1 LKLQHLKL
9 IAMCVNFITPT
20 SEQLRNHFKA
30 PLETNTEWKSECWQD
45 YAAPIIIGDKNH
57 RHALLGLY
65 SMIPKKYMPPNVK
78 RFSTMNARAETVAT
92 LRSYAHHW
100 QNGQLCLVPMTAY
113 FEPNYEY
120 GKAERW
126 KICMA
131 DESPFAVA
139 GLFRTWKEIDGSISY
154 SFTQLTI
161 NADNDPMM
169 RRFHKPNEEKR
180 SLVILP
186 EDMYDDWLDCRDP
199 IKATTFLKH
208 YPAELL
214 NTYMAN
220 KLALNEPKATMNLE
234 LF

>member
-1 LKLQHLKL
+1 
-9 IAMCVNFITPT
+9 MCVNFITPT
-20 SEQLRNHFKA
+20 SQQLRSHFKA
-30 PLETNTEWKSECWQD
+30 PLQTSTEWKSECWQD
-45 YAAPIIIGDKNH
+45 YVAPIIISEKGH
-57 RHALLGLY
+57 RQSLLGLY
-65 SMIPKKYMPPNVK
+65 SMIPKNHMPPNVK
-78 RFSTMNARAETVAT
+78 RFSTMNARAETVGT
-92 LRSYAHHW
+92 LRSYAKHW
-100 QNGQLCLVPMTAY
+100 QDGQLCLVPMVAY
-113 FEPNYEY
+113 FEPNYES

-139 GLFRTWKEIDGSISY
+139 ALYRTWAEPDGGTSY

-186 EDMYDDWLDCRDP
+186 EDVYDDWLDCRNP
-199 IKATTFLKH
+199 IKAKSFLKH

-214 NTYMAN
+214 TTYVAQKEVMN
-220 KLALNEPKATMNLE
+220 KPKVATNLD